1 MNMDSH
7 SSNLIGMGGIIE
19 VFPENPAIS
28 KGTSPEGNQGSGAE
42 HIKFSHVE
50 KNSIQNTSETGDLSS
65 NAIEDFA
72 DPEAEPKSDVMPLF

>member
-19 VFPENPAIS
+19 ALPETPVIS
-28 KGTSPEGNQGSGAE
+28 KDTLPEGNQGSGAE

-65 NAIEDFA
+65 DTIEDFA